1 MPKGIC
7 IKQPGAPPPTASC
20 YICLE
25 QSEDS
30 NNNQPLLR
38 NCACRGDAGWAHI
51 ACLAKFAA
59 SKVKELQQ
67 KQGQPVCSAV
77 EFWKCCTL
85 CKTPHQQ
92 NMAVAMAEAFVKQY
106 EHLPDTNPIRYH
118 SLSSLASSRCAAG
131 DLDGALELHD
141 RLQGMCALLTSTGV
155 AVRDVRW
162 QEANL
167 SRLMAHIFLKKKQF
181 KNALIHLERQ
191 QELWGPNSPYVQ
203 IVQNAKDKVIER
215 IRSEE
220 ERERDRGHQKGDPA
234 AKLMV
239 ARQKFK
245 ERREEIAS
253 SPILKL
259 GCYRDLIKALDD
271 NENYEEAME
280 QWDNLLAES
289 RQSLGPDHP
298 ETQIYENHAATYCQ
312 QQPRFDALMVSD
324 SSVADSLRRVCIHRR
339 LGHAL
344 RNDGRHPEAMEQ
356 FEKSLAA
363 SRQYWGPNHPE
374 TLQNEEFAA
383 KYQQEIEF
391 FYLVKSYCDL
401 ITTLDKDE
409 RYQEAMEQY
418 EKLVA
423 ESRQT
428 LGPDHH
434 DTQDYENE
442 ASLYRQKRLQFGISV
457 AGTAATQKKEVWAVI
472 DCEQKPA
479 ISGQRVKVL
488 RATKDAKKYICVI
501 KNDEGVSTKFKV
513 APNQFILGTG
523 TMVVVHGL
531 VSSTDLNGSN
541 GIIRSFDIEKRRYG
555 VSVGKKKSAVSIKP
569 MNLNIVFS

>member
-1 MPKGIC
+1 MPKGIR
-7 IKQPGAPPPTASC
+7 IKQPGPPPPTASC

-67 KQGQPVCSAV
+67 KEGQSVSIAA
-77 EFWKCCTL
+77 EFWSDCTL

-106 EHLPDTNPIRYH
+106 EHLPDNNPIRNC
-118 SLSSLASSRCAAG
+118 SLSSLASSRCDIG
-131 DLDGALELHD
+131 DLDGAWELHD
-141 RLQGMCALLTSTGV
+141 RLQGICALLASTGV
-155 AVRDVRW
+155 GARDVRW

-167 SRLMAHIFLKKKQF
+167 SRLMARIYLEKQQF
-181 KNALIHLERQ
+181 SNALIPLERQ
-191 QELWGPNSPYVQ
+191 RELCVAVYGPNSPEVQ
-203 IVQNAKDKVIER
+203 LVQNTKDKVIKR
-215 IRSEE
+215 IRSDE
-220 ERERDRGHQKGDPA
+220 ERERDRGHQKEDPA
-234 AKLMV
+234 AKLVV
-239 ARQKFK
+239 ARQTFK
-245 ERREEIAS
+245 ERREEMS

-259 GCYRDLIKALDD
+259 GCYRDLIKALDE
-271 NENYEEAME
+271 NENYQEAME
-280 QWDNLLAES
+280 QWDNLLGES

-298 ETQIYENHAATYCQ
+298 ETQFYENHYCQ
-312 QQPRFDALMVSD
+312 QQPRFDALMASD
-324 SSVADSLRRVCIHRR
+324 SSIADSLRRVCIHRR

-383 KYQQEIEF
+383 KYQREIEF
-391 FYLVKSYCDL
+391 FHLVRSYLDL

-428 LGPDHH
+428 LGPDHP

-457 AGTAATQKKEVWAVI
+457 TGTAATQKKEVWAEI

>member
-7 IKQPGAPPPTASC
+7 IKHPGPPPPTASC

-67 KQGQPVCSAV
+67 KKDQSVSTAA
-77 EFWKCCTL
+77 EFWSDCTL

-106 EHLPDTNPIRYH
+106 EHLPDNNPIRNC
-118 SLSSLASSRCAAG
+118 SLTSLASSRCVAG
-131 DLDGALELHD
+131 DLDGAWELHD
-141 RLQGMCALLTSTGV
+141 RLQGMCALLASTGV
-155 AVRDVRW
+155 EVRDVRW

-167 SRLMAHIFLKKKQF
+167 SRLMARIYFEKQQF
-181 KNALIHLERQ
+181 SNALISLERQ
-191 QELWGPNSPYVQ
+191 QELCVAVYGPNSPEVQ
-203 IVQNAKDKVIER
+203 LVQNAKDKVIKT
-215 IRSEE
+215 IQSEE
-220 ERERDRGHQKGDPA
+220 ERDRGHQKGDPV
-234 AKLMV
+234 AKLVV
-239 ARQKFK
+239 ARQNFK
-245 ERREEIAS
+245 KRREVMTD
-253 SPILKL
+253 PILKM
-259 GCYRDLIKALDD
+259 GCYADLIAALDD
-271 NENYEEAME
+271 NGNYEEVME

-298 ETQIYENHAATYCQ
+298 KTQFYEKHAANYRQ
-312 QQPRFDALMVSD
+312 KRLRFDTMMASNPL
-324 SSVADSLRRVCIHRR
+324 VADTWRRVCTHRR
-339 LGHAL
+339 LGYAL
-344 RNDGRHPEAMEQ
+344 RNDGRHLEAMGQ
-356 FEKSLAA
+356 FEKLLGAY
-363 SRQYWGPNHPE
+363 RKYW
-374 TLQNEEFAA
+374 
-383 KYQQEIEF
+383 
-391 FYLVKSYCDL
+391 
-401 ITTLDKDE
+401 
-409 RYQEAMEQY
+409 
-418 EKLVA
+418 
-423 ESRQT
+423 
-428 LGPDHH
+428 GPDHH
-434 DTQDYENE
+434 ETLEYENLVAQYKQE
-442 ASLYRQKRLQFGISV
+442 IEQFETPLASNSLTVG
-457 AGTAATQKKEVWAVI
+457 AAIQKKEVLAVI

-501 KNDEGVSTKFKV
+501 KDDEGVSTKFKV